1 MKTTKPDSPR
11 KINQPKG
18 WKDSV
23 GIGFLGA
30 KGAQGQHVPLVFVHD
45 LAAWML
51 ASKPLKQVTQDICT
65 AIELHG
71 LDGLFF
77 TQTDDWAIACAA
89 PSEWDAFAGK
99 TDASKIAARF
109 GVAWNMS
116 PWELERLVNTPGQ
129 KVEFSAENSS
139 PFEFSRRKGSPTS
152 SIAVTYDLAHKLWGW
167 GTVDAAA
174 VDANAAGVTDLQAG
188 VPEAAPAKP
197 KAKERISLDW
207 KSEETKAAFLD
218 AFEKAP
224 GNSAAK
230 KFKYLASTGE
240 WGVGADRLKQ
250 HYRDI
255 SSSSTMQPKKVVN
268 SVFEWRGKS

>member
-1 MKTTKPDSPR
+1 MKPTKPDSPR

-116 PWELERLVNTPGQ
+116 PWELERLVNTSGQ
-129 KVEFSAENSS
+129 QVEFSAENSS

-167 GTVDAAA
+167 GA
-174 VDANAAGVTDLQAG
+174 VDEPAVVPLAIETMQPATWAELVRYRKANDGHAWTMSMRGILVAEEKRRNEAGRTG
-188 VPEAAPAKP
+188 VR
-197 KAKERISLDW
+197 KAMA
-207 KSEETKAAFLD
+207 SELGAMTV
-218 AFEKAP
+218 
-224 GNSAAK
+224 SA
-230 KFKYLASTGE
+230 LGEHIRRASTGTKS
-240 WGVGADRLKQ
+240 G
-250 HYRDI
+250 
-255 SSSSTMQPKKVVN
+255 
-268 SVFEWRGKS
+268 RGRSKAA